1 MDYLFYASGAITIG
15 WLLYTTT
22 NRAVRNFKRFWRNQ
36 IASRALLENTVKRFF
51 PSAAERQ
58 QEQHDRD
65 REHVDQLLMSAR
77 RSRAQILELTQWFA
91 DYTRTTQALD
101 NLPGRDGRQLV
112 DEITSIERDISE
124 ALTRFQYN
132 LKSAIAAYTR
142 GANLLERFEAQQD
155 VKQTAARNTTVQ
167 SSSPSNSVVV
177 ESTGLETLSDAGTY
191 MVYYP
196 ASNATSQMT
205 GQQIKQQVARG
216 TRLNIDLFVCGPA
229 QSFQR

>member
-15 WLLYTTT
+15 WFLYTSTD
-22 NRAVRNFKRFWRNQ
+22 RAVRNFRRFWRNQ

-51 PSAAERQ
+51 PNAAERQ

-65 REHVDQLLMSAR
+65 QQHIDQLLMSAR
-77 RSRAQILELTQWFA
+77 GARSQILDLTQWFA

-101 NLPGRDGRQLV
+101 NLPGRTSRELV
-112 DEITSIERDISE
+112 DEIATIERDISE

-155 VKQTAARNTTVQ
+155 VKQTAARNTTVE
-167 SSSPSNSVVV
+167 PSGTKQVVV
-177 ESTGLETLSDAGTY
+177 ESTGLETLSDSATY

-196 ASNATSQMT
+196 GSNATSQMT

-216 TRLNIDLFVCGPA
+216 TRINIDLFICGPA